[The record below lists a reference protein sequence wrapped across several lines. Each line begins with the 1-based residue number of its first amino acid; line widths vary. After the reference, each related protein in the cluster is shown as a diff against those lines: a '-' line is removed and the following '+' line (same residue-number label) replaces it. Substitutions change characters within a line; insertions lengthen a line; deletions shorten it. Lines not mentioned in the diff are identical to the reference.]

1 MPYLAAGRIER
12 DNVRADLA
20 QEMLAFLVMYSF
32 VKVGA
37 RFAGKGVLFWPV
49 LEEIDNM
56 FREREPIIADD
67 LPADVIRAIVDDLL
81 IDTREVPVVGDKVFL
96 TDGNSK
102 KMGKTTGIQVRGF
115 MFEMV
120 KWRYQ

>member
-1 MPYLAAGRIER
+1 
-12 DNVRADLA
+12 
-20 QEMLAFLVMYSF
+20 
-32 VKVGA
+32 
-37 RFAGKGVLFWPV
+37 
-49 LEEIDNM
+49 M

-102 KMGKTTGIQVRGF
+102 KMGKTTGSQVRGF